1 MPPFGVSILY
11 QEETS
16 ALSLKEVLDQLE
28 MFCPRSSCSLVGR
41 RYSDYCETTACI
53 CLRVCFVRCIMV
65 AYVHVLQ
72 WLLLIPT
79 LLPYCS
85 YARINLN
92 VSWSIVIQ
100 FASSHSSPCC
110 LQFVVEGRYP
120 FECVCNVICRYPRA
134 AAEMMMWCVELWGSA
149 CLIPM

>member
-16 ALSLKEVLDQLE
+16 TLSSKEALDWLKK
-28 MFCPRSSCSLVGR
+28 FCPRSSCSLGGW

-53 CLRVCFVRCIMV
+53 FLRVCFVCCIMV
-65 AYVHVLQ
+65 AYIDVLQ
-72 WLLLIPT
+72 WLLLIPM

-92 VSWSIVIQ
+92 VLWLIMIQ
-100 FASSHSSPCC
+100 FALSHSSPCC

-120 FECVCNVICRYPRA
+120 FECVCNVICCYLRP
-134 AAEMMMWCVELWGSA
+134 AAEMMMRCVEL
-149 CLIPM
+149 

>member
-16 ALSLKEVLDQLE
+16 VLSLKEALDRLE
-28 MFCPRSSCSLVGR
+28 MFCPRSLCSLVGR
-41 RYSDYCETTACI
+41 CYSDYCETTACI
-53 CLRVCFVRCIMV
+53 CLRVCFICCIMV
-65 AYVHVLQ
+65 AYVDVLQ

-79 LLPYCS
+79 LLSYCS

-92 VSWSIVIQ
+92 GSWLIVIQ
-100 FASSHSSPCC
+100 FALSHSSPCC

-120 FECVCNVICRYPRA
+120 FECVCNVICCYWHA
-134 AAEMMMWCVELWGSA
+134 AAEMMMRCVEL
-149 CLIPM
+149 

>member
-11 QEETS
+11 QKETS
-16 ALSLKEVLDQLE
+16 ALSSKEALDRLE
-28 MFCPRSSCSLVGR
+28 MFCPCSSCSLVGR
-41 RYSDYCETTACI
+41 HYSDYCETTACI
-53 CLRVCFVRCIMV
+53 CLCVCFVRCIMV
-65 AYVHVLQ
+65 AYVDVLQ
-72 WLLLIPT
+72 WLLLILM

-110 LQFVVEGRYP
+110 LQFVVEGRYL
-120 FECVCNVICRYPRA
+120 FECVCNVIVATGVRQRK
-134 AAEMMMWCVELWGSA
+134 
-149 CLIPM
+149 

>member
-16 ALSLKEVLDQLE
+16 ALSSKEALDRLE

-41 RYSDYCETTACI
+41 SYSDYCETTTCV
-53 CLRVCFVRCIMV
+53 CLCVCFVCCIMV
-65 AYVHVLQ
+65 AYVDVLQ
-72 WLLLIPT
+72 WLLLIPMS
-79 LLPYCS
+79 LPYCS

-100 FASSHSSPCC
+100 FSSSHSSPCC

-120 FECVCNVICRYPRA
+120 FECVCNIICCYRRA
-134 AAEMMMWCVELWGSA
+134 AAEMMMRCVEL
-149 CLIPM
+149 

>member
-11 QEETS
+11 PGETS
-16 ALSLKEVLDQLE
+16 ALSSKEALDQLE
-28 MFCPRSSCSLVGR
+28 MFCPCSSCNLVGR
-41 RYSDYCETTACI
+41 RYLDYCETTACV

-65 AYVHVLQ
+65 AYVDVLQ

-85 YARINLN
+85 YAQINLN

-100 FASSHSSPCC
+100 FALSHSSPCC

-120 FECVCNVICRYPRA
+120 FECVCTVICCYRHA
-134 AAEMMMWCVELWGSA
+134 AA
-149 CLIPM
+149 

>member
-11 QEETS
+11 QEETP
-16 ALSLKEVLDQLE
+16 ALSSKEELDRLDF
-28 MFCPRSSCSLVGR
+28 FCPRSLCSLVRR
-41 RYSDYCETTACI
+41 RYSDYCETTACV
-53 CLRVCFVRCIMV
+53 CLRVCFVCCIMV
-65 AYVHVLQ
+65 AYVDVLQ

-79 LLPYCS
+79 SLPYCS

-120 FECVCNVICRYPRA
+120 FECVCNVICRYRRA
-134 AAEMMMWCVELWGSA
+134 AAEMMMRCVEL
-149 CLIPM
+149 

>member
-16 ALSLKEVLDQLE
+16 TLSSKEELDRLE
-28 MFCPRSSCSLVGR
+28 IFCPRSLCSLVGR
-41 RYSDYCETTACI
+41 RYLDYCETTACV
-53 CLRVCFVRCIMV
+53 CLRVCVVRCIMV
-65 AYVHVLQ
+65 AYVDVLQ
-72 WLLLIPT
+72 WLLLLPT

-85 YARINLN
+85 YARIDLN

-100 FASSHSSPCC
+100 FASNHSSPCC

-120 FECVCNVICRYPRA
+120 FECVCNVICRYQRA
-134 AAEMMMWCVELWGSA
+134 AAEMMMRCVEL
-149 CLIPM
+149 

>member
-11 QEETS
+11 QEETT
-16 ALSLKEVLDQLE
+16 ALSLKEALDRLE

-41 RYSDYCETTACI
+41 HYLDYCETTACVFL
-53 CLRVCFVRCIMV
+53 CVCFVRCIMV
-65 AYVHVLQ
+65 TYVDVLQ
-72 WLLLIPT
+72 WSLLIPT
-79 LLPYCS
+79 SLPYCS

-92 VSWSIVIQ
+92 VSSLIVIQ

-120 FECVCNVICRYPRA
+120 FECVCNIICRYQRE
-134 AAEMMMWCVELWGSA
+134 AAEMMMRCVEL
-149 CLIPM
+149 

>member
-1 MPPFGVSILY
+1 MPPFGGSVLY
-11 QEETS
+11 QDKTS
-16 ALSLKEVLDQLE
+16 TLSLKEALDRLE
-28 MFCPRSSCSLVGR
+28 MFFPRSSCSLVGR
-41 RYSDYCETTACI
+41 HYSDYCETTACV
-53 CLRVCFVRCIMV
+53 CLCVCFVRCIMV
-65 AYVHVLQ
+65 AYVDVLQ

-85 YARINLN
+85 YARIDLN

-120 FECVCNVICRYPRA
+120 FECVCYVICRYRRA
-134 AAEMMMWCVELWGSA
+134 AAEMMMRCVEL
-149 CLIPM
+149 

>member
-1 MPPFGVSILY
+1 MPPFRVSILY

-16 ALSLKEVLDQLE
+16 ALSLKEALDRLE

-41 RYSDYCETTACI
+41 HYLDYCETTACV
-53 CLRVCFVRCIMV
+53 CLHVCFVCCIMV
-65 AYVHVLQ
+65 AYVDVLQ

-85 YARINLN
+85 YARIDFN
-92 VSWSIVIQ
+92 VSWLIVIQ
-100 FASSHSSPCC
+100 FALSHSSPCC

-120 FECVCNVICRYPRA
+120 FECVCNVICCYRHA
-134 AAEMMMWCVELWGSA
+134 AADMMMRCVEL
-149 CLIPM
+149 

>member
-16 ALSLKEVLDQLE
+16 TLSLKEALDRLE
-28 MFCPRSSCSLVGR
+28 MFCPRSLCSLVGR
-41 RYSDYCETTACI
+41 RYSDYCETTTCV
-53 CLRVCFVRCIMV
+53 CLCVCFIRCIMV
-65 AYVHVLQ
+65 AYVDVLQ

-85 YARINLN
+85 YARIDLN

-100 FASSHSSPCC
+100 FALSHSSPCC
-110 LQFVVEGRYP
+110 LQLLLKGVIPLNVFAMLFVATGVWR
-120 FECVCNVICRYPRA
+120 RK
-134 AAEMMMWCVELWGSA
+134 
-149 CLIPM
+149 